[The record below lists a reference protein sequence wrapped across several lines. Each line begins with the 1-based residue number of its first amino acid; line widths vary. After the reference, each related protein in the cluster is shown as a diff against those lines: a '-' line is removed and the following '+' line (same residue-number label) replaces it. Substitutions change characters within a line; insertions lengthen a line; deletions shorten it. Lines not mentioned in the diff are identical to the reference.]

1 MSANSGPSVALDQ
14 GATGRIMLAAL
25 HRLLADRQSVV
36 VELKD
41 PRGIFT
47 VQKVDGQVNVR
58 PATEKEIDAFTSY
71 DKIMSAMSKKIAV

>member
-1 MSANSGPSVALDQ
+1 MSTNSGPSVALDQ
-14 GATGRIMLAAL
+14 SATAKIMVSAL
-25 HRLLADRQSVV
+25 GRLLNDRQSVV

-58 PATEKEIDAFTSY
+58 PATEKEIDSFTSY
-71 DKIMSAMSKKIAV
+71 DKIMNAMTKKIAV

>member
-1 MSANSGPSVALDQ
+1 
-14 GATGRIMLAAL
+14 
-25 HRLLADRQSVV
+25 
-36 VELKD
+36 
-41 PRGIFT
+41 